1 MATIGEAV
9 MRMDLADL
17 LAMMSRDRVHG
28 GPDMVYHRPDGSI
41 GRVAPEGGAETTR

>member
-17 LAMMSRDRVHG
+17 PAMMSRNRAHG
-28 GPDMVYHRPDGSI
+28 GPGMVYHRPDGNI
-41 GRVAPEGGAETTR
+41 GRVDPESGAETTR

>member
-17 LAMMSRDRVHG
+17 LAMMSRNRVHG
-28 GPDMVYHRPDGSI
+28 GPDIVYHRPDGSI
-41 GRVAPEGGAETTR
+41 GQVAPEGGAEPTR